1 MGYYKALLGK
11 GEGDMIEKTVT
22 IDGKEYTFRSS
33 ALLPKL
39 YRAKFGRDLVVE
51 MRHLAE
57 AYKEAKGDEEK
68 MLDAF
73 DLEIFERVAW
83 LMLKHAGNEIPDDP
97 DDWLLGLD
105 GPFSVYEALPTIL
118 ELWGMNNKTTS
129 VPRKKPG
136 QQSASR
142 TARSSC

>member
-1 MGYYKALLGK
+1 
-11 GEGDMIEKTVT
+11 MIEKTAT

-33 ALLPKL
+33 ALIPKL
-39 YRAKFGRDLVVE
+39 YRAKFGRDFVKE
-51 MRHLAE
+51 MRSLAK
-57 AYKEAKGDEEK
+57 AYEEAKGDENK
-68 MLDAF
+68 MLDAL

-97 DDWLLGLD
+97 DEWLLGLD
-105 GPFSVYEALPTIL
+105 GPFSVYEALPVLI
-118 ELWGMNNKTTS
+118 ELWAKNNKTTS